1 MWDEYAIVEDNRF
14 DQLIAERL
22 VKTFDDSGE
31 VHVFDNG
38 RPALDYFLAKK
49 DYSKKALILLD
60 INMPEMDGHE
70 FIKGLRESDQSEEIL
85 NSVRIIIMT
94 SSIRT
99 DDRTDTVKFPFVL
112 EYIEK
117 PITKEKIMS
126 FWNVG

>member
-22 VKTFDDSGE
+22 VKTFDSSGE

-38 RPALDYFLAKK
+38 RPALDYFLSKQ
-49 DYSKKALILLD
+49 DHSKKALILLD
-60 INMPEMDGHE
+60 INMPVMDGHE
-70 FIKGLRESDQSEEIL
+70 FIKGLRESEQSEEIL
-85 NSVRIIIMT
+85 NNVRIVIMT

-99 DDRTDTVKFPFVL
+99 GDRTDTVKFPFVL

-117 PITKEKIMS
+117 PITKEKIQS